1 MATVEGTLAL
11 RQPYLVSWVPLYKE
25 HHGLLLQGMEDQ
37 IPGVDAEQPDPVES
51 PSAAPFLS
59 S

>member
-1 MATVEGTLAL
+1 MAIVEGTSVL
-11 RQPYLVSWVPLYKE
+11 RQPYHVPWVPLYKE
-25 HHGLLLQGMEDQ
+25 HQGLLLQGMEDQ
-37 IPGVDAEQPDPVES
+37 IPGVDAEQPDSVES